1 MAWMCALKRNF
12 LLQAS
17 CKFYPHTAFQ
27 YHHIYF
33 FARTKTILQWMMNL
47 FKHRIWAIKDNRLIK
62 WLKLPFVE
70 KYIWNTNDW
79 KYVKGNFEWFP
90 KHPKKSDNELQ
101 CFRREEKIWFG
112 KGCKKQRREVR
123 NTHRLLASKKVKLQ
137 KRNTK
142 GRFLN
147 SYGVGTHTS

>member
-1 MAWMCALKRNF
+1 M
-12 LLQAS
+12 
-17 CKFYPHTAFQ
+17 
-27 YHHIYF
+27 
-33 FARTKTILQWMMNL
+33 
-47 FKHRIWAIKDNRLIK
+47 K

-70 KYIWNTNDW
+70 KDMWNTNDW
-79 KYVKGNFEWFP
+79 KYVKGNFEWNIP
-90 KHPKKSDNELQ
+90 RKVIMNYSAL
-101 CFRREEKIWFG
+101 EEKIWFG

>member
-1 MAWMCALKRNF
+1 MNDEFVLPQNLANKGQ
-12 LLQAS
+12 QADEVTQIPIRS
-17 CKFYPHTAFQ
+17 S
-27 YHHIYF
+27 
-33 FARTKTILQWMMNL
+33 
-47 FKHRIWAIKDNRLIK
+47 
-62 WLKLPFVE
+62 
-70 KYIWNTNDW
+70 
-79 KYVKGNFEWFP
+79 YVKGSFEWFP
-90 KHPKKSDNELQ
+90 KHSKKSDYELQ